1 MNLILDINTFDKN
14 NIFFNNPIK
23 NTVLNNS
30 DSEFIKIIYS
40 NKDLIINGIY
50 LKINLSYNNVI
61 ENGNKFIYTFNYEK
75 NKQFISK
82 INNIENEILLKYSKN
97 TNNVLMLKDLFAKGA
112 IRIYSDNK
120 NKNKTIFLKIS
131 GIWKSNNEVGL
142 TYKIYDINH
151 Q

>member
-1 MNLILDINTFDKN
+1 
-14 NIFFNNPIK
+14 
-23 NTVLNNS
+23 
-30 DSEFIKIIYS
+30 
-40 NKDLIINGIY
+40 
-50 LKINLSYNNVI
+50 
-61 ENGNKFIYTFNYEK
+61 
-75 NKQFISK
+75 
-82 INNIENEILLKYSKN
+82 
-97 TNNVLMLKDLFAKGA
+97 MLKDLFAKGA